1 MCSCALSFQVHFI
14 LRHQNPVTG
23 KWEEKHAK
31 NPPAI
36 KGDQKTHLYTLVI
49 RPDNSFEIFI
59 DKESAKK
66 GRYVPL
72 HVKASFFNLAMM
84 HLNLGSYVIFEQL
97 AGGS

>member
-1 MCSCALSFQVHFI
+1 MSCALSLFSLQVHFI

-66 GRYVPL
+66 GRYGFAL
-72 HVKASFFNLAMM
+72 STRAFFK
-84 HLNLGSYVIFEQL
+84 SQDTFKF
-97 AGGS
+97 

>member
-1 MCSCALSFQVHFI
+1 MCSFALSPQVHFI

-59 DKESAKK
+59 DNQAKLT
-66 GRYVPL
+66 L
-72 HVKASFFNLAMM
+72 HGLKQYYLK
-84 HLNLGSYVIFEQL
+84 IEEE
-97 AGGS
+97 